1 MTSATESRVRLPA
14 ARCAVRV
21 QKRKPQREHIQS
33 AKPHGTDL
41 NETWMGHLQTSRER
55 CAFRGNRIS
64 LSDDVQ
70 QDQTPTLKEDG
81 RVVTYDMMTSYFFSA
96 LASLAGGGFM
106 PTVNWRIFKAPPSRM
121 SMAPQNTVTLVASP
135 LLGSLPKMS
144 VSP

>member
-1 MTSATESRVRLPA
+1 VDGPLADIARAVCISRQPYF
-14 ARCAVRV
+14 
-21 QKRKPQREHIQS
+21 
-33 AKPHGTDL
+33 
-41 NETWMGHLQTSRER
+41 
-55 CAFRGNRIS
+55 AFGR
-64 LSDDVQ
+64 VQ

-144 VSP
+144 VSPLATTRSLLMTTCCRL

>member
-1 MTSATESRVRLPA
+1 MRHAPSIVPLIGST
-14 ARCAVRV
+14 
-21 QKRKPQREHIQS
+21 
-33 AKPHGTDL
+33 
-41 NETWMGHLQTSRER
+41 
-55 CAFRGNRIS
+55 GNIYQAPV
-64 LSDDVQ
+64 LLFPTDVQ

-121 SMAPQNTVTLVASP
+121 SMAPQKTVTLVASP

-144 VSP
+144 VSPLATTRSLLMTDMLPTLISI